1 MSMKPGSCLE
11 YHFLFS
17 AKHMHHFTAFA
28 MSLPAYRHL
37 WRAARIA
44 FKGLDF
50 SGLFEYLLLTFLLSQ
65 AMTES
70 SQQHNSRYGK
80 PTDPSYSS
88 AIQKAEDIA
97 KILRENVVQ
106 GKQDDSRV
114 FKLRIHEDTERGDND
129 SIKMAG
135 GGSATMGGCGCS

>member
-1 MSMKPGSCLE
+1 
-11 YHFLFS
+11 
-17 AKHMHHFTAFA
+17 

-44 FKGLDF
+44 FKGDDRV
-50 SGLFEYLLLTFLLSQ
+50 LTAAQQQIRQGFRDQ
-65 AMTES
+65 ATLTS
-70 SQQHNSRYGK
+70 
-80 PTDPSYSS
+80 TDPAYSS

-97 KILRENVVQ
+97 KILRQNVVQ

-129 SIKMAG
+129 SIKTAG
-135 GGSATMGGCGCS
+135 GASATMGGCGCS